1 MVALVTSIM
10 ITGLMVYGIVAY
22 GRRRPIDRPTSWGEA
37 MLGSAFVFM
46 LLLMVFGVVPDR
58 WIRLTDNEWGWS
70 VERMLFTEGQF
81 LDGNPI
87 TFPPMR
93 MDLKKVSD
101 IVVRNLLCAWQ
112 RARAR
117 ARRSESHAC
126 MEPGSQA
133 ANQTAIQTASQAV
146 T

>member
-1 MVALVTSIM
+1 MAALVTSIVITALM
-10 ITGLMVYGIVAY
+10 IAGVIEYGK
-22 GRRRPIDRPTSWGEA
+22 RRPVDRQTSWGEA

-58 WIRLTDNEWGWS
+58 WVRLTDNEWGWS

-81 LDGNPI
+81 IDGNPI

-101 IVVRNLLCAWQ
+101 IVVVIQHIVALVGLPLLWLWWQ
-112 RARAR
+112 KRDQKKAVA
-117 ARRSESHAC
+117 
-126 MEPGSQA
+126 EPVSDFGRPLVKGS
-133 ANQTAIQTASQAV
+133 
-146 T
+146 

>member
-1 MVALVTSIM
+1 VAALVTSIVITALM
-10 ITGLMVYGIVAY
+10 IAGVIEYGK
-22 GRRRPIDRPTSWGEA
+22 RRPVDRQTSWGEA

-58 WIRLTDNEWGWS
+58 WVRLTDNEWGWS

-81 LDGNPI
+81 IDGNPI

-101 IVVRNLLCAWQ
+101 VVVVIQHIVALVGLPLLWLWWQ
-112 RARAR
+112 KRDQKKVVA
-117 ARRSESHAC
+117 
-126 MEPGSQA
+126 EPVSDFGRPLVKGS
-133 ANQTAIQTASQAV
+133 
-146 T
+146 

>member
-1 MVALVTSIM
+1 MAALVTSIVITALM
-10 ITGLMVYGIVAY
+10 IAGVIGYGK
-22 GRRRPIDRPTSWGEA
+22 RRPVDRQTSWGEA

-58 WIRLTDNEWGWS
+58 WVRLTDNEWGWS

-81 LDGNPI
+81 IDGNPI

-101 IVVRNLLCAWQ
+101 VVVVIQHIVALVGLPLLWLWWQ
-112 RARAR
+112 KRDQKKVVA
-117 ARRSESHAC
+117 
-126 MEPGSQA
+126 EPVSDFGRPLVKGS
-133 ANQTAIQTASQAV
+133 
-146 T
+146 